1 MPAVYDILDEQYR
14 TASAGRSHASRP
26 RLLRWLWGRAAEAAP
41 PPLLIPGAENFLPQE
56 GAPAPGPFD
65 FLTGISR
72 SGYLL
77 GDIWGLRSLL
87 AQYGIS
93 LALSET
99 SEVLGNLTG
108 GVRRGAR
115 I

>member
-1 MPAVYDILDEQYR
+1 MAQ
-14 TASAGRSHASRP
+14 TASYIAKCITRGAVVCIP
-26 RLLRWLWGRAAEAAP
+26 AWLWAAAAEAAP
-41 PPLLIPGAENFLPQE
+41 PPLLIPGAENFLPVQ
-56 GAPAPGPFD
+56 GAPAPGPFS

-72 SGYLL
+72 SGYLF

-99 SEVLGNLTG
+99 SEVLGNRN
-108 GVRRGAR
+108 RRGASGLR